1 MKYTAYTL
9 VILSTLVP
17 IFALH
22 LQTARAETVLRTGEN
37 ISVDVEQ
44 TVDGDY
50 YVGVGTLG
58 NTTMSGT
65 VKGDMYALGGTV
77 TTNGTVQNDL
87 TAIAGSVQVLAP
99 VQDDVR
105 VVGGEVTIANHVSGD
120 VFVIGGVL
128 KVLST
133 ATVDGN
139 IIFFG
144 GEADISG
151 NVGGSILGTSK
162 KIRVDAEVKGNIDI
176 TTASALTLG
185 DKANIT
191 GFVHYSSIRPIV
203 RAQNAT
209 VAKEVTQSAY
219 TATAQSNESKTRT
232 ALIPI
237 FITVFATLSL
247 FLLFKRELQSFTVH
261 AQQSLGK
268 SVLLGLA
275 FVILG
280 PIVALILTVTVL
292 GMLLGIISFA
302 LVLLG
307 YVLGYVLMGVVL
319 GAYLAKWFTKEA
331 TVSLP
336 WILIGSLVLQG
347 ALLVPVLGIMAVC
360 LLFIITVGG
369 LVVSAY
375 SLVS

>member
-9 VILSTLVP
+9 FILGTFVP
-17 IFALH
+17 VFFSVTH
-22 LQTARAETVLRTGEN
+22 TAHAETVLRTGEN

-87 TAIAGSVQVLAP
+87 TAVAGSVQVLAP

-120 VFVIGGVL
+120 VFVLGGVL

-133 ATVDGN
+133 ATVDGD

-144 GEADISG
+144 GEADING

-162 KIRVDAEVKGNIDI
+162 KIRIDAEVKGSVDV
-176 TTASALTLG
+176 TTATALTLG
-185 DKANIT
+185 DKANIS
-191 GFVHYSSIRPIV
+191 GYVHYTSISPIV

-209 VAKEVTQSAY
+209 VGKEVTQSAY
-219 TATAQSNESKTRT
+219 ATSPESSQNKLRT

-237 FITVFATLSL
+237 FITLFATLSL
-247 FLLFKRELQSFTVH
+247 FLLFKKELQNFVMHTQEST
-261 AQQSLGK
+261 GK
-268 SVLLGLA
+268 SFLLGLGL
-275 FVILG
+275 VILG
-280 PIVALILTVTVL
+280 PIVALILTITVL
-292 GMLLGIISFA
+292 GMLLGVLSFA
-302 LVLLG
+302 LIVLG
-307 YVLGYVLMGVVL
+307 YVLGYVLTGVVF

-336 WILIGSLVLQG
+336 WILLGSIALQVL
-347 ALLVPVLGIMAVC
+347 LLVPVLGILAVGI
-360 LLFIITVGG
+360 LFIITVGG
-369 LVVSAY
+369 LVVGSY
-375 SLVS
+375 SLLS